1 MTDITPVSFARV
13 PRAFWFTLLINGL
26 WINASEVFR
35 YFAFV
40 MPMLR
45 DAFPMIE
52 GVAPMSL
59 SVFGMWAIWD
69 TILVVAVTGCSWMFL
84 ERFGLSLR
92 NAILAGS
99 SIWMAIFVI
108 LWLGLWNMRMATPGL
123 LAVALP
129 LSWLEMVIAAF
140 IVRWGMVRFA
150 RP

>member
-1 MTDITPVSFARV
+1 MTDSPTATAARV
-13 PRAFWFTLLINGL
+13 PRAFWLSLLANAL
-26 WINASEVFR
+26 WINVSEVFR

-59 SVFGMWAIWD
+59 PVFGMWAIWD
-69 TILVVAVTGCSWMFL
+69 TILVFAVTGYTWMFL
-84 ERFGLSLR
+84 ERFGRSLR
-92 NAILAGS
+92 NAVYAGS
-99 SIWMAIFVI
+99 TIWMAIFVI
-108 LWLGLWNMRMATPGL
+108 LWLGMLNMRMATPGL

-129 LSWLEMVIAAF
+129 LSWLEMVIAAL

-150 RP
+150 SD